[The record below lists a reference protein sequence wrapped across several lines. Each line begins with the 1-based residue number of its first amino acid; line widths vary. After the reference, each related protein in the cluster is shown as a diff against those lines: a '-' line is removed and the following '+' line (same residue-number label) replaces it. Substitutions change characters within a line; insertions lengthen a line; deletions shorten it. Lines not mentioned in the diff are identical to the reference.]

1 MPTDELPED
10 STSTPR
16 LAGAK
21 KGSCTLIRS
30 GRKERRWPLDPG
42 QDARSGAVATK
53 PKERDTVRIT
63 IRCSQRGASKDTAI
77 GSGGA
82 APEPA
87 PSCHARNGQLLIGRQ
102 PDACII
108 EDLNCAL
115 RLTRVGPRTDDRHEP
130 TP

>member
-1 MPTDELPED
+1 MSTDELPEN

-16 LAGAK
+16 LAGTK
-21 KGSCTLIRS
+21 KGSCALIRS
-30 GRKERRWPLDPG
+30 CRNQSRWPLDPG
-42 QDARSGAVATK
+42 QYTRSGTVATK

-63 IRCSQRGASKDTAI
+63 IRCTQRGASKDTAI

-102 PDACII
+102 PYACII

-115 RLTRVGPRTDDRHEP
+115 RLT
-130 TP
+130 